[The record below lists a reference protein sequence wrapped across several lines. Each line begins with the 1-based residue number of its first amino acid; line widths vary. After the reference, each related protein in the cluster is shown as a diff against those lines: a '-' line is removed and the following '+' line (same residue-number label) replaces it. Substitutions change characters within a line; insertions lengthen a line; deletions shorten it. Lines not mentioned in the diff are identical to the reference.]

1 MKVTDK
7 DIFAFIGLMPP
18 DMKQSAINGLEF
30 LRGMTIADYKAKQIE
45 AAELLVTDV
54 QNNPDN
60 YTTASLNNKIRE
72 TLGSFEISKDLAQR
86 IELVKRFIGMK
97 GIEVV
102 NGTEYD
108 RARAERQNKM
118 TWNEYMESRQP
129 K

>member
-1 MKVTDK
+1 
-7 DIFAFIGLMPP
+7 
-18 DMKQSAINGLEF
+18 
-30 LRGMTIADYKAKQIE
+30 LRGSTIADYKEKQIE

-72 TLGSFEISKDLAQR
+72 TLGSFEVSKDLQQR